1 MNLAGHDF
9 QLGPNGSACQTCKR
23 RLIDVLTA
31 RLEDVGRYGVACYGA
46 LSEGEYNGIE
56 AERDRVWRA
65 VMDAACA
72 GV

>member
-1 MNLAGHDF
+1 MTLAGHTF
-9 QLGPNGSACQTCKR
+9 AVGPNGSACSTCGR

-31 RLEDVGRYGVACYGA
+31 TVADIGRYGVACYGA

-56 AERDRVWRA
+56 AERDRLWRA
-65 VMDAACA
+65 VMAAASA